1 MTDICFRELEASDV
15 ERLRPYFSLRSNLTC
30 DSVILDSFLWK
41 DYFGCEF
48 ALFPEKAVL
57 LLSHVGDRYEACL
70 PVCRAEDMPYYFA
83 LLEEYMNQHLH
94 RPMKVIFADE
104 SGIEALHLPEGR
116 YRIEEMADA
125 ADYVYDAE
133 SLRTLAGKKY
143 HKKKNHIN
151 AFLKAYEG
159 RWEYRRITVADRD
172 EVWKFLDRWR
182 ESKGDDAGH
191 HLDGEVEGIHSI
203 LHNMEVLGTC
213 VAGIWVDGQLEAFT
227 VGSYNPVDRMA
238 VIHIEK
244 ANGEIRGLYPL
255 INQQFLVH
263 EFANAV
269 LVNREDDVGLPAL
282 RKAKESYHPIF
293 MVRKYNMTQLDYQGL
308 QDPEGADLRENT
320 GSEGPGEASQ
330 KEGTCAG

>member
-1 MTDICFRELEASDV
+1 MDLQFKALEAADV
-15 ERLRPYFSLRSNLTC
+15 ENLRPYFSLRSNLTC
-30 DSVILDSFLWK
+30 DSVILDSYLWK
-41 DYFGCEF
+41 DYYGCEF
-48 ALFPEKAVL
+48 AVADGRAVL
-57 LLSHVGDRYEACL
+57 LLSHVGDRYEASL
-70 PVCRAEDMPYYFA
+70 PVCRAEDLPYYFQV
-83 LLEEYMNQHLH
+83 LEEYMNRRLR

-104 SGIEALHLPEGR
+104 KGMEALKLPEGR
-116 YRIEEMADA
+116 YAVEEEADM

-151 AFLKAYEG
+151 AFLNEYGG
-159 RWEYRRITVADRD
+159 RWEYRRITVENRE
-172 EVWKFLDRWR
+172 EVWRFLDRWR

-203 LHNMEVLGTC
+203 LHHMEVLGTY

-238 VIHIEK
+238 IIHIEK

-263 EFANAV
+263 EFPDAV

-282 RKAKESYHPIF
+282 RKAKQSYHPIF
-293 MVRKYNMTQLDYQGL
+293 MVRKYTMTQLDYQP
-308 QDPEGADLRENT
+308 QNPPGAE
-320 GSEGPGEASQ
+320 EEAP
-330 KEGTCAG
+330 CAP

>member
-1 MTDICFRELEASDV
+1 MTEICFRGLEASDV

-48 ALFPEKAVL
+48 ALVDEKAVL

-70 PVCRAEDMPYYFA
+70 PVCRAQDMPHYFA
-83 LLEEYMNQHLH
+83 LLEDYMNRQLH
-94 RPMKVIFADE
+94 RSMKVIFADAP
-104 SGIEALHLPEGR
+104 GIRALGLPEGR
-116 YRIEEMADA
+116 YRIEEEADA

-151 AFLKAYEG
+151 AFFKAYEG

-203 LHNMEVLGTC
+203 LHHMEVLGAY

-244 ANGEIRGLYPL
+244 ANSEIRGLYPL

-263 EFANAV
+263 AFPDAA

-293 MVRKYNMTQLDYQGL
+293 MVRKYTLTQLDYQG
-308 QDPEGADLRENT
+308 P
-320 GSEGPGEASQ
+320 Q
-330 KEGTCAG
+330 KEETCAG